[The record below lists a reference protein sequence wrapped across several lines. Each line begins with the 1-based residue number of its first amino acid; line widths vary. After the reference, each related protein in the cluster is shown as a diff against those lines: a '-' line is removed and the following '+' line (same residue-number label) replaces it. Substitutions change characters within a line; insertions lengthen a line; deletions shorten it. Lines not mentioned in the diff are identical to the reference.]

1 MLRKHAAIAL
11 ILPLSLCAPAA
22 ADEIDDIVRAVAA
35 AGHDTPTSALL
46 RDACNTDSLCAARF
60 LRDRIG
66 DGAQLVPATGTQK
79 KPRGWSQ
86 RPALHY
92 VLNDTRGR
100 LIVAPAR
107 YDDAAAE
114 AVQKALAEA
123 PGAGTPIDKVVID
136 VRKIDDA
143 GNLDGMRR
151 LAAYFIGR
159 QDRAFSYLHSTGR
172 AIDWTVPKPPQQVAP
187 VALEVWTDADIGA
200 EAEAF
205 AALLRVHAGAK
216 VLGTVSHARGYVAET
231 VPVSPGWA
239 LKIPTGRISVAGDVL
254 SDGLIPD
261 GPLSE

>member
-1 MLRKHAAIAL
+1 MFRKIAAAL
-11 ILPLSLCAPAA
+11 SLIPLALCAPAG

-35 AGHDTPTSALL
+35 AGHDTPTPALL

-60 LRDRIG
+60 LRDRMG
-66 DGAQLVPATGTQK
+66 DGAQLVPATGTPQ

-92 VLNDTRGR
+92 VLNDNRGR

-107 YDDAAAE
+107 YDAAAAK
-114 AVQKALAEA
+114 AVLKALAGA
-123 PGAGTPIDKVVID
+123 PGTGAAIGHVVID

-151 LAAYFIGR
+151 LAAYFTGR

-172 AIDWTVPKPPQQVAP
+172 AVDWTVPKPPEQVAP
-187 VALEVWTDADIGA
+187 VTLEVWTDADIGA

-205 AALLRVHAGAK
+205 AALLRVHAGAR
-216 VLGTVSHARGYVAET
+216 VLGTVSLARGYVVDT

-239 LKIPTGRISVAGDVL
+239 LRVPTGRITVVGDVL
-254 SDGLIPD
+254 TDGLIPN
-261 GPLSE
+261 GTLPK